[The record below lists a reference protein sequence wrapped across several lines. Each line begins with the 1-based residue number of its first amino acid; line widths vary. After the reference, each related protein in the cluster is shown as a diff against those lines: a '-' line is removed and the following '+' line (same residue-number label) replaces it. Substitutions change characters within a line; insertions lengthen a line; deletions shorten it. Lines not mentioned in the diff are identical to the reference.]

1 MSDPLHG
8 LAPRPAPLAIE
19 WPALL
24 MALQPVLGG
33 LSFPVLLVGGAVR
46 DAMLRRPIHDLDFVA
61 LGDGRVPARRIADH
75 FGGAYYPLDAERQVG
90 RAIIEFDG
98 GRYVIDVARGRGQTL
113 LDDLRARD
121 FTINAMAVTLTG
133 DMQTLYDPLGGLAD
147 ISKKVI
153 RRCSP
158 TAISDDPLRA
168 LRAIRQSAAFQ
179 MQIEKETRQDLRRD
193 GPAIARASVERVRDE
208 FMTML
213 GGPRPHAALR
223 ALDTLG
229 LLALI
234 VPEVDAM
241 RGCTQS
247 APHVFDV
254 LNHSLSVIEALDSIL
269 HTFSPQ
275 RTVES
280 ASNTADGMIVYLLD
294 TFRAH
299 VQDHLSHP
307 LPNDRSVRALLML
320 AALLHDGGKP
330 ATRSVGDE
338 GRVHFY
344 RHEQVGEPLALERA
358 TALRL
363 SNEECVRLAAIV
375 RHHMRPVHL
384 RQAAAIGTEGVPN
397 VSRRAVYRFWNAA
410 VGVVGVDVCLLTLA
424 DYLGMVGPT
433 LTLHGWIEHIQIV
446 RPLLDGY
453 FLRRTE
459 VVAPP
464 PLVSGRDLMSELG
477 LTPGPA
483 VGRLLRAIMEA
494 QATGEI
500 TSRDE
505 ALDLA
510 RRRLDAAPDG
520 DEEE

>member
-1 MSDPLHG
+1 MQG
-8 LAPRPAPLAIE
+8 LTPIPAPISIA

-24 MALQPVLGG
+24 TALQPVLGT
-33 LSFPVLLVGGAVR
+33 LSIPVLLVGGAVR

-98 GRYVIDVARGRGQTL
+98 ARYVIDVARGRGQTL

-121 FTINAMAVTLTG
+121 FTINAMAVPLTG
-133 DMQTLYDPLGGLAD
+133 EMQTLYDPLGGLPD
-147 ISKKVI
+147 IAKKVI

-179 MQIEKETRQDLRRD
+179 MQIEKETRTDLRRD
-193 GPAIARASVERVRDE
+193 GPAIAHASVERVRDE
-208 FMTML
+208 FMTL
-213 GGPRPHAALR
+213 LNGPRPHAALR

-234 VPEVDAM
+234 VPEVAAM

-254 LNHSLSVIEALDSIL
+254 LDHSLSVIEALDSIL

-280 ASNTADGMIVYLLD
+280 ASNTADGMIVYMLD
-294 TFRAH
+294 TFRTH
-299 VQDHLSHP
+299 VQDHLAHP
-307 LPNDRSVRALLML
+307 LPNGRSVRSLLML
-320 AALLHDGGKP
+320 AALLHDCGKP
-330 ATRSVGDE
+330 ATRSVGDD
-338 GRVHFY
+338 GRIHFY
-344 RHEQVGEPLALERA
+344 RHEQVGEPMALERA

-363 SNEECVRLAAIV
+363 SNEECVRLASVV
-375 RHHMRPVHL
+375 RHHMRPMHL
-384 RQAAAIGTEGVPN
+384 RQAAGGAEDMPTI
-397 VSRRAVYRFWNAA
+397 SRRAVYRFWNAA
-410 VGVVGVDVCLLTLA
+410 VGATGVDVCLLTLA
-424 DYLGMVGPT
+424 DYLGMVGAT
-433 LTLHGWIEHIQIV
+433 LTLHGWIAHIQTV
-446 RPLLDGY
+446 RPLLEGY
-453 FLRRTE
+453 FQRRHE

-464 PLVSGRDLMSELG
+464 PLISGRDLMSELG
-477 LTPGPA
+477 LTPGPV
-483 VGRLLRAIMEA
+483 VGRLLRNILEA

-500 TSRDE
+500 TNRE
-505 ALDLA
+505 QALDLA
-510 RRRLDAAPDG
+510 RRRLDDDPDAV
-520 DEEE
+520 DEDE